1 MEPEVPA
8 IAPRGNARLISR
20 EEMANLPIRRY
31 EGKVC
36 VVATPQD
43 FDRARADILQE
54 HVVGLD
60 TETRPAFKK
69 GEKHL
74 PCLVQIATGSAVYL
88 FQLRRPDEPLLIAQL
103 LSEPRIIK
111 AGVALAHDLR
121 ELKLVFPFTERGVL
135 DLGVV
140 ARRCGLEQTGVR
152 NLAGMFLG
160 WRIPKGARTSNWATP
175 RLTSQQISYAATDAW
190 ICRALF
196 LRFKELG
203 LVQRMEA
210 EKGAFRSVD
219 ANDAKGGRK
228 DGNQDPNPDS

>member
-8 IAPRGNARLISR
+8 VSPSGHARLISR

-31 EGKVC
+31 EGKLC

-43 FDRARADILQE
+43 LDHARADILQE

-74 PCLVQIATGSAVYL
+74 PCLVQVATGSAVYL
-88 FQLRRPDEPLLIAQL
+88 FQLRRPEGLPLIAQL

-121 ELKLVFPFTERGVL
+121 ELKLVFQFTERGVL
-135 DLGVV
+135 DLGVL
-140 ARRCGLEQTGVR
+140 ARRCSLEQTGVR

-190 ICRALF
+190 ICRELF

-203 LVQRMEA
+203 LLQTKQEPQMNADKR
-210 EKGAFRSVD
+210 G
-219 ANDAKGGRK
+219 
-228 DGNQDPNPDS
+228 